1 MWQYIVQPN
10 RMTLCAESMLHECY
24 KGTEGVDLED
34 QRWVLSGLLLQ
45 SLLKLHVLPLI
56 VPPPVPAL

>member
-24 KGTEGVDLED
+24 KGTEGVDLE
-34 QRWVLSGLLLQ
+34 LL
-45 SLLKLHVLPLI
+45 VLPLI